1 MYLKLDALNLAT
13 SGGRASAVGVGGLTL
28 GGGFSFFSPRL
39 GLVWYVPPLSKIHL
53 HGLLLQ
59 ATRYALGARSFWKL
73 ETLHPLAVFREEATL
88 TPLIPTATT

>member
-1 MYLKLDALNLAT
+1 MYLELDALNLAT

-39 GLVWYVPPLSKIHL
+39 GLVWYVPPLSDIHL

-59 ATRYALGARSFWKL
+59 ATIL
-73 ETLHPLAVFREEATL
+73 EQEASEYL
-88 TPLIPTATT
+88 KPLILLHCSAKKRR